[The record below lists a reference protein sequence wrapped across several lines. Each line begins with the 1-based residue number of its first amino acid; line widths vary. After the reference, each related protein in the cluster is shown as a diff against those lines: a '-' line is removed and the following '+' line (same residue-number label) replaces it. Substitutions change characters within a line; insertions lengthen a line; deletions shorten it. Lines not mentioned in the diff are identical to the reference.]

1 MFIGQLTLSN
11 VYPES
16 PPLAPLK
23 LSKAPT
29 FHSNLKNIHTSII
42 SRTLSLIMAPGRIE
56 VVSQG
61 NSSEDLAQ
69 SSFEIPNTNKA
80 TIYLLE
86 NFPPAAIKHCQ
97 TLFNTILPNFPEIA
111 NWRENAT
118 AILVREQEITASD
131 IESSQ
136 KLRAIGKQGTGIDI
150 IDQEACL
157 KRGIPILNT
166 PGVNAQS
173 VAELVLTLTMAV
185 ARQLPAII
193 SRQVLGEEVR
203 KEHCCG
209 TTMTNKSIGLL
220 GMGAVG
226 RAVALMFRGA
236 FNCTIYAY
244 DPFLPA
250 DAWSDIPHI
259 RVREFE
265 DMLPSVDMLSLHI
278 PLNAKTRGL
287 ISWKQLSQMKPTAI
301 LINAARG
308 GIVNEADLTKA
319 LEMGV
324 IWGAGL
330 DCHDVEPP
338 TLESAR
344 ALWKTGKVLSA
355 PHIGATTKETQVETA
370 VAAINRIHEYLQKSS

>member
-1 MFIGQLTLSN
+1 
-11 VYPES
+11 
-16 PPLAPLK
+16 
-23 LSKAPT
+23 
-29 FHSNLKNIHTSII
+29 
-42 SRTLSLIMAPGRIE
+42 MAPSRIE
-56 VVSQG
+56 IVSR
-61 NSSEDLAQ
+61 SSSDDDLAQ
-69 SSFEIPNTNKA
+69 SISSTNKA
-80 TIYLLE
+80 SIYLLE
-86 NFPPAAIKHCQ
+86 QFPTAAIKYCQ
-97 TLFNTILPNFPEIA
+97 TLFHTILPSDPEIA

-118 AILVREQEITASD
+118 AILVREQVITAKD
-131 IESSQ
+131 IQSAT

-150 IDQEACL
+150 IDQDACN

-173 VAELVLTLTMAV
+173 VAELVLTMTMAV
-185 ARQLPAII
+185 ARQLPAIT

-209 TTMTNKSIGLL
+209 TTLTNKSIGVL

-259 RVREFE
+259 RIRNFE
-265 DMLPSVDMLSLHI
+265 DMLPLVDMLSLHV

-287 ISWKQLSQMKPTAI
+287 ISWPQLAQMKPTAI

-308 GIVNEADLTKA
+308 GIVNEADLVKA
-319 LEMGV
+319 LNEGV

-338 TLESAR
+338 TLSSATS
-344 ALWKTGKVLSA
+344 LWKTGKVLST
-355 PHIGATTKETQVETA
+355 PHIGATTEETQISTA
-370 VAAINRIHEYLQKSS
+370 KAAIDRIHNYLKKSL